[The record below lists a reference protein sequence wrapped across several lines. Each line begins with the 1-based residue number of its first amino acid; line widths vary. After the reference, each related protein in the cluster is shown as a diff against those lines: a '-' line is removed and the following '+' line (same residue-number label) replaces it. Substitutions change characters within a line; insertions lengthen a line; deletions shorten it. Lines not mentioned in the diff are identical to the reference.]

1 MNLNITEE
9 LRENNV
15 SILKLEGE
23 VDIYTSPLLKEKIE
37 TLIKA
42 KRPFIVLD
50 LKGLSYMD
58 STGLGI
64 MLAELMRVRNNG
76 GNMVLVSPQKI
87 IQKIL
92 GITNT
97 GVYLKIYQNYE
108 EAIANLI
115 IKQNNLFDLP

>member
-9 LRENNV
+9 LRKNNV

-23 VDIYTSPLLKEKIE
+23 VDVYTSPLLKEKIE

-92 GITNT
+92 RITNT
-97 GVYLKIYQNYE
+97 DVYLKIYQNYE

>member
-1 MNLNITEE
+1 MDLNITEE
-9 LRENNV
+9 LRKNNI

-23 VDIYTSPLLKEKIE
+23 VDVYTSPLLKEKIE

-92 GITNT
+92 RITNT
-97 GVYLKIYQNYE
+97 DVYLKIYQNYE

>member
-9 LRENNV
+9 LRKNNI

-23 VDIYTSPLLKEKIE
+23 VDVYTSPLLKEKIE

-92 GITNT
+92 RITNT
-97 GVYLKIYQNYE
+97 DVYLKIYQNYE

>member
-1 MNLNITEE
+1 MDLNITEE

-23 VDIYTSPLLKEKIE
+23 MDVYTSPLFKEKIE

-92 GITNT
+92 RITNT